1 MIASSKNSEP
11 RLFDKKKIQ
20 EIKNDK
26 MTSMKLNDRNL
37 KIKPQIINW
46 PNKRNWKEGGLTDFK
61 GVPDKKLHIES
72 IRK

>member
-1 MIASSKNSEP
+1 MK
-11 RLFDKKKIQ
+11 R
-20 EIKNDK
+20 
-26 MTSMKLNDRNL
+26 MKLNDRNL
-37 KIKPQIINW
+37 KIKPQMINW